1 MAIEKKFV
9 QEGLKRSQVQEY
21 FAKKLERV
29 GYGGMKITRT
39 PMGTQITIYAEKPG
53 MVIGKAGR
61 TINELTRELGTK
73 FQMDNPQIDVQ
84 EVAKPE
90 LNAQMMATRLANAL
104 ERGWYFR
111 KAGHSTLRR
120 IMDAGALGCE
130 IIISGKLTGP
140 RKRTQKLLA
149 GYIKHAGE
157 AVDRIVDEGFATAT
171 KKSGILGVKV
181 RIVPP
186 DVELPDDFKIVEAPS
201 EEVVVE
207 KVEEAPEKTKK
218 EPEEVKA
225 EVEKKVEKAKEEVKP
240 EEVKKKAEVPKEEV
254 AKVEKPEEAKP
265 TEEVKLEKPEE
276 GKAKKEAKPK
286 KTPKK
291 KSPKTKT
298 KSGGK

>member
-9 QEGLKRSQVQEY
+9 QEGLKKSRLQEY
-21 FAKKLERV
+21 FARKLDRV

-39 PMGTQITIYAEKPG
+39 PMGTQVTIYAEKPG
-53 MVIGKAGR
+53 MVIGKAGK
-61 TINELTRELGTK
+61 TINELTRELDTI

-84 EVAKPE
+84 EVTKPE

-111 KAGHSTLRR
+111 KASHSTLQR

-140 RKRTQKLLA
+140 RKRTEKLLA

-157 AVDRIVDEGFATAT
+157 GVERIVDEGFATAT

-186 DVELPDDFKIVEAPS
+186 DVVLPDDFKIAEA
-201 EEVVVE
+201 
-207 KVEEAPEKTKK
+207 
-218 EPEEVKA
+218 EPEEMKE
-225 EVEKKVEKAKEEVKP
+225 EVEKKVEKKVEGAKEEAEKP
-240 EEVKKKAEVPKEEV
+240 EEVKEESEVDKAEKV
-254 AKVEKPEEAKP
+254 AEKKKKKGTKVKK
-265 TEEVKLEKPEE
+265 E
-276 GKAKKEAKPK
+276 GKTKS
-286 KTPKK
+286 KK
-291 KSPKTKT
+291 KSPKTKET
-298 KSGGK
+298 GNGNSKA

>member
-9 QEGLKRSQVQEY
+9 QEGLKRVQLHEY
-21 FAKKLERV
+21 FTKKLERV

-53 MVIGKAGR
+53 IVIGKAGR
-61 TINELTRELGTK
+61 TINELTRELGTR

-111 KAGHSTLRR
+111 KAGHSTLQR

-140 RKRTQKLLA
+140 RKRTEKLLA

-186 DVELPDDFKIVEAPS
+186 DVELPDDFKIIETPS

-207 KVEEAPEKTKK
+207 KVEEAPEKMEK
-218 EPEEVKA
+218 EPEGGKA
-225 EVEKKVEKAKEEVKP
+225 EVEERVERAKEEEGKP
-240 EEVKKKAEVPKEEV
+240 EKVKKKAEVPKEE
-254 AKVEKPEEAKP
+254 KPEEE
-265 TEEVKLEKPEE
+265 T
-276 GKAKKEAKPK
+276 
-286 KTPKK
+286 

-298 KSGGK
+298 KSEGK